1 MFCQKCGLS
10 NKVEFSAEMVVHLAG
25 LKNLDNSGVL
35 LFPRLSVCL
44 DCGSAQFTV
53 SKSELA
59 LLATTPTTGRL
70 TMAAA
75 G

>member
-10 NKVEFSAEMVVHLAG
+10 KVEFSAEMVVHLAG

-44 DCGSAQFTV
+44 NCGSTEFTV
-53 SKSELA
+53 SESELA
-59 LLATTPTTGRL
+59 VLAATPTSGRL

>member
-1 MFCQKCGLS
+1 MPCPECGLS
-10 NKVEFSAEMVVHLAG
+10 NEAHFSAEMVVHLGG
-25 LKNLDNSGVL
+25 LKNLDKSGVL

-44 DCGSAQFTV
+44 DCGFVQFTV
-53 SKSELA
+53 SGTELA
-59 LLATTPTTGRL
+59 LLASTSPSKQL